1 MSTDPQ
7 AAETVGTRN
16 QYDLIAEILARF
28 DLSTI
33 IQQLG
38 EINMALQDIKAQLE
52 ANNAVIAEVAGDVG
66 ELKASNEELKMK
78 IEELQAQLPDNA
90 LVAEIAA
97 IVASQS
103 ENLASIAAV
112 VPEPSPEPE
121 PTPEA

>member
-1 MSTDPQ
+1 MPTDPQ
-7 AAETVGTRN
+7 AAET
-16 QYDLIAEILARF
+16 EIVLARF

-33 IQQLG
+33 THQLG
-38 EINMALQDIKAQLE
+38 EIRMALQDIKAQLE
-52 ANNAVIAEVAGDVG
+52 ANNAIITEVAGDVG
-66 ELKASNEELKMK
+66 ELKESNEELKMK

>member
-1 MSTDPQ
+1 MPTDPQ

>member
-1 MSTDPQ
+1 
-7 AAETVGTRN
+7 
-16 QYDLIAEILARF
+16 
-28 DLSTI
+28 
-33 IQQLG
+33 
-38 EINMALQDIKAQLE
+38 MALQDIKAQLE